1 MEWLLWLEKFGLP
14 TCFTLVIASFFFF
27 LLKWVLEQSKVEL
40 IENRKERSQFLAI
53 LDKYAIGIQQH
64 NQRSELFMDGVVKHH
79 EKMINNLN
87 EITITLGRING
98 YVKE

>member
-1 MEWLLWLEKFGLP
+1 MEWVLWLEKFGLP

-27 LLKWVLEQSKVEL
+27 LLKWVLEQSKIEL
-40 IENRKERSQFLAI
+40 IENRKERTQFLSI
-53 LDKYAIGIQQH
+53 LDKYAISIQEH
-64 NQRSELFMDGVVKHH
+64 NSRSALFMDGVVKHH
-79 EKMINNLN
+79 GKMISNLN

>member
-40 IENRKERSQFLAI
+40 VENRKERGRFLEI

-64 NQRSELFMDGVVKHH
+64 NSRSEVFMDGVNKNQA
-79 EKMINNLN
+79 KMIDTLN
-87 EITITLGRING
+87 EITVTLGRING
-98 YVKE
+98 YKDK